1 MRLPL
6 ILASVAAAFLA
17 SCSEP
22 KNAPEPVAGPNT
34 KLLSVNPP
42 IHWKV
47 IMDKP
52 GFPISMCVFQIP
64 NPADVGGRESTNVI
78 TASYAAGSK
87 QAQDSLAST
96 RGRFVKTNLRTS
108 QQGGWDVESY
118 SEIQGTTRYRILD
131 GTKVQSDKTLF
142 VRIAWPTLPGNSPG
156 YDGEMQRAFGNLLN
170 QVH

>member
-1 MRLPL
+1 MRLSL
-6 ILASVAAAFLA
+6 IFTAVVLLA

-22 KNAPEPVAGPNT
+22 ASQPEPVAGPNT
-34 KLLSVNPP
+34 KLLSVKPP
-42 IHWKV
+42 SNWKV

-52 GFPISMCVFQIP
+52 GFPIAMCVFQIP
-64 NPADVGGRESTNVI
+64 NPADVGGRESTNVV

-87 QAQDSLAST
+87 QAQDTLAT
-96 RGRFVKTNLRTS
+96 TKGRFVKTNLRTS
-108 QQGGWDVESY
+108 QQAGWDVESY

-142 VRIAWPTLPGNSPG
+142 VRMAWPTLPGNSPG
-156 YDGEMQRAFGNLLN
+156 YDAEMQRAFGNLLT